1 MVTLTLSDK
10 QVVELVKQLP
20 PKSKQAVLDALT
32 TDGDIWWEMTLSQ
45 GEEQFRLLA
54 AERGLEWD
62 KMHEVERET
71 FVDALLH
78 DKP

>member
-32 TDGDIWWEMTLSQ
+32 ADRDVWWEMTLSQ
-45 GEEQFRLLA
+45 GEEQFSRLA

-62 KMHEVERET
+62 TMPEAERET

-78 DKP
+78 EKP

>member
-32 TDGDIWWEMTLSQ
+32 ADRDVWWEMTLSQ
-45 GEEQFRLLA
+45 GEEQFRRLA

-62 KMHEVERET
+62 KMHEAERET

>member
-20 PKSKQAVLDALT
+20 PKSKQAVLDALAA
-32 TDGDIWWEMTLSQ
+32 DGDIWWEMTLSQ
-45 GEEQFRLLA
+45 GEEQFRRLA
-54 AERGLEWD
+54 VERGLEWD
-62 KMHEVERET
+62 KMPEAERET

-78 DKP
+78 EKP

>member
-20 PKSKQAVLDALT
+20 PKSRQAVLDALT
-32 TDGDIWWEMTLSQ
+32 ADHDIWWEMTLLQ
-45 GEEQFRLLA
+45 GEEQFRRLA

-62 KMHEVERET
+62 KMPEAERET

-78 DKP
+78 EKP

>member
-20 PKSKQAVLDALT
+20 PRSKQAVLDALT
-32 TDGDIWWEMTLSQ
+32 TDGDIWWDVTLSQ
-45 GEEQFRLLA
+45 GEEQFRRLA

-62 KMHEVERET
+62 IMPEVERET

-78 DKP
+78 EKP

>member
-20 PKSKQAVLDALT
+20 LKSKQAALDALT
-32 TDGDIWWEMTLSQ
+32 AGGDIWWEMTLSQ
-45 GEEQFRLLA
+45 GEEQFRRLA

-62 KMHEVERET
+62 KMPEAERET

-78 DKP
+78 EKP

>member
-32 TDGDIWWEMTLSQ
+32 TDGDIWWEMMLSQ
-45 GEEQFRLLA
+45 GEEQFRRLA

-62 KMHEVERET
+62 KMPEAERET

-78 DKP
+78 EKP

>member
-32 TDGDIWWEMTLSQ
+32 ADHDIWWEMTLSQ
-45 GEEQFRLLA
+45 GEEQFRRLA

-62 KMHEVERET
+62 KMPEAERET

-78 DKP
+78 EKP

>member
-20 PKSKQAVLDALT
+20 PKSKQVVLDALT
-32 TDGDIWWEMTLSQ
+32 TDRDLWWEMTLSQ
-45 GEEQFRLLA
+45 GEEQFRRLA

-62 KMHEVERET
+62 KMPEAERET

-78 DKP
+78 EKP

>member
-1 MVTLTLSDK
+1 MVTLALSDK

-32 TDGDIWWEMTLSQ
+32 ADGDIWWEMTLSQ
-45 GEEQFRLLA
+45 GEEQFRRLA
-54 AERGLEWD
+54 VERGLEWD
-62 KMHEVERET
+62 KMPEAERET

-78 DKP
+78 EKP